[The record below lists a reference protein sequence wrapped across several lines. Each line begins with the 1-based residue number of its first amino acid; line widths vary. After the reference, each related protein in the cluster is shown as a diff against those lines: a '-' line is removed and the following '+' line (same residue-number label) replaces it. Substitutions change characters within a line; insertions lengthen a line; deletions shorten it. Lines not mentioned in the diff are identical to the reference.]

1 VRPMRSVPHGV
12 SLLLMCA
19 QAAAAV
25 VHSSAHRCCVGE
37 TYTMGLIPMSAKPW
51 YTFDSST
58 NTFSGFIPSAMDIIA
73 EETGMTITLVQ
84 VNLSSAIFENFYY
97 ELQNGVYDFGVGS
110 DELDT
115 YFTPEAG
122 LLCGYNRWGQMGH
135 HSVAT
140 EHQHTIVV
148 MPAQSC
154 DGQQLKG
161 IVSVTGSLAATFCI
175 DRNGRV
181 WQWGGIGSTAEN
193 SPRIIL
199 NNSRSAAV
207 ACGTLALACI
217 SDDVCYVWGDPDRLL
232 KVYLRCSRTLW

>member
-1 VRPMRSVPHGV
+1 MRSVPHGV

-58 NTFSGFIPSAMDIIA
+58 NTFSGFIPSAMDIVPMRAPSLGVSLRRPPQIA

-122 LLCGYNRWGQMGH
+122 LLFTLPYIRTAYTGVSACCMHCVKPPPRRWSKRAREKKACLRLSNHSPNR
-135 HSVAT
+135 SV
-140 EHQHTIVV
+140 HTIHYL
-148 MPAQSC
+148 C
-154 DGQQLKG
+154 
-161 IVSVTGSLAATFCI
+161 
-175 DRNGRV
+175 
-181 WQWGGIGSTAEN
+181 
-193 SPRIIL
+193 
-199 NNSRSAAV
+199 
-207 ACGTLALACI
+207 ACH
-217 SDDVCYVWGDPDRLL
+217 
-232 KVYLRCSRTLW
+232 